1 MNIEAIIAEH
11 AHHFLQEA
19 RTECD
24 GEKQAVIIIR
34 KYVKDGQIT
43 AEDEIILKTQL
54 LDSLKIIGIG
64 IPFAVLPGASVLI
77 PVLIKVADR
86 HHINLMPS
94 AFNS

>member
-1 MNIEAIIAEH
+1 M
-11 AHHFLQEA
+11 
-19 RTECD
+19 
-24 GEKQAVIIIR
+24 
-34 KYVKDGQIT
+34 
-43 AEDEIILKTQL
+43 